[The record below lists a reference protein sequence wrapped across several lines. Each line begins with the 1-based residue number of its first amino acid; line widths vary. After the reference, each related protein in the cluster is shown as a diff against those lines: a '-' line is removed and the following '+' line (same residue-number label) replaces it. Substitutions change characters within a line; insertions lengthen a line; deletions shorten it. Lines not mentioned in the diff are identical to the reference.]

1 MRSVKINN
9 YELCVRFKYLVANGT
24 SFSSNACRG
33 HTGYDGTIKA
43 GRGETIHIIPQCFY
57 EFWSVATREI
67 QFNGLGLS
75 ITDAQTELGRL
86 RIIFSFLPD
95 SPAIYAE
102 WERLVTHYSVRGRDS
117 HDTRIVAAMNI
128 HRITHL
134 LTFNK
139 SDFKR
144 FPTITVH
151 LPSEV

>member
-1 MRSVKINN
+1 M
-9 YELCVRFKYLVANGT
+9 LD
-24 SFSSNACRG
+24 SNILLRMAQVSHPMHAEAIQSTTALLR
-33 HTGYDGTIKA
+33 
-43 GRGETIHIIPQCFY
+43 RGETIHIIPQCFY

-67 QFNGLGLS
+67 QFNGLRLS
-75 ITDAQTELGRL
+75 ITDAQSELGRL
-86 RIIFSFLPD
+86 KTIFSFLPD
-95 SPAIYAE
+95 SPAIYPE

-139 SDFKR
+139 DDFKP
-144 FPTITVH
+144 FPFITVH